1 MNILRDRAR
10 ELLPVLFLGAFVFS
24 MHPNGV
30 VMRFGGPDGVSHYEY
45 VAHYSML
52 PFGYG
57 KWGPMITFLSTA
69 VGTVLSVVLAISKK
83 EKLLAAVRACGVV
96 TIVSS
101 VITLMLSGTMT
112 MFGFVILF
120 AAAAVVVVSCAAM
133 KE

>member
-10 ELLPVLFLGAFVFS
+10 ELLPVLFLGAFVLS

-30 VMRFGGPDGVSHYEY
+30 VMRFGGPDGIIHHEF

-57 KWGPMITFLSTA
+57 NWGPMITFLSTA
-69 VGTVLSVVLAISKK
+69 VGAVLSVVLAISKK
-83 EKLLAAVRACGVV
+83 EKLLAAVRTCGVV

-101 VITLMLSGTMT
+101 LITLMLSGTMT
-112 MFGFVILF
+112 VFGFVILVSALF
-120 AAAAVVVVSCAAM
+120 GVVVSNAAM